1 MEQITLEMARLEA
14 GFTVEEIAQKLKTT
28 SDCIMEYERNN
39 INMPIGGFI
48 KLCRLYNVTLDDI
61 YIGDTRRFNEGKY

>member
-14 GFTVEEIAQKLKTT
+14 EFTVEEVAQKLKIT
-28 SDCIMEYERNN
+28 SRCIMKYERDNSN
-39 INMPIGGFI
+39 IPITLFI

-61 YIGDTRRFNEGKY
+61 YIGDTSRFNEGKY